1 MWIGHFLFSLIQLTS
16 YTVLCFYTIFAHWLN
31 IRFKNTAIKLSL
43 CNKIV
48 YLLFDY
54 LKNIMYSKISTVI
67 AIYNDKFFLGGGSD
81 EGVINGP

>member
-31 IRFKNTAIKLSL
+31 IRFKNAAVKLSL

-54 LKNIMYSKISTVI
+54 LANIMYSIISTLI
-67 AIYNDKFFLGGGSD
+67 AIYNDKLFGGVGGLGGWW
-81 EGVINGP
+81 